1 MLNINLLNK
10 PGEQTEGVDE
20 KIIISTLQVDEELRK
35 ELKISK
41 SENQIIPNRNF
52 KFLIILTL
60 IIFFITCYYL
70 VIL

>member
-10 PGEQTEGVDE
+10 PGEQTKGVDE
-20 KIIISTLQVDEELRK
+20 KIIISALQVNEELR
-35 ELKISK
+35 EEPKISK
-41 SENQIIPNRNF
+41 LENQIIPNRNF

-60 IIFFITCYYL
+60 IIFLITYYYL